1 MSPTIGT
8 SRRISTIGAT
18 TSCPTKGSSFN
29 HASGGVGAAAT
40 TGAVETASDTSEFVT
55 GFTAAS
61 TLGTVPKVSR
71 RAAASNVHIAG
82 DSTGPVG
89 AVPANG
95 STIALIKPAIA
106 VATTSTRSCGAGGL
120 VVGATE
126 SSVTADVDTADA
138 SGPAPT
144 IGSASAIA

>member
-18 TSCPTKGSSFN
+18 TSCPTNGSSFN

-40 TGAVETASDTSEFVT
+40 SGAAETASDTSEFVT
-55 GFTAAS
+55 GFTAVS

-82 DSTGPVG
+82 DCTGAVG
-89 AVPANG
+89 AAPANG
-95 STIALIKPAIA
+95 STIALIRPAIA

-126 SSVTADVDTADA
+126 SSVTADVDPPAVSSVA
-138 SGPAPT
+138 ST
-144 IGSASAIA
+144 IGSACAIV